1 MIGWGRAEWG
11 VTPNG
16 YGISLGDDKNILKL
30 MLMVAQ
36 LNIVKTTELYTLK
49 EWVSWYMNYI
59 SKLFKKKYK
68 TISF

>member
-11 VTPNG
+11 MTPNG

-49 EWVSWYMNYI
+49 E
-59 SKLFKKKYK
+59 
-68 TISF
+68 